1 MKPVFRR
8 FLIAALVA
16 APAGVSPAV
25 AQVVLFDT
33 IKAALPK
40 ALSLFDVGYWVA
52 GSFSTD
58 ASSTSIVDVRVV
70 AKKGGDPT
78 GTFSVSLWSD
88 SSLKPGIKLYDV
100 GSKADSSLADSSL
113 SAALSTQDF
122 SGLSLAVNPSTRYWI
137 VLSDSVAEGS
147 LVGFLNPAPI
157 SGEKLALTETSGASW
172 TVMPGNGQM
181 SVTAVPEP
189 ATEAA
194 VVAGALVSFGAYR
207 LLRKRA

>member
-33 IKAALPK
+33 INAASASSTALP
-40 ALSLFDVGYWVA
+40 FVGYWVA

-58 ASSTSIVDVRVV
+58 ASSTSIVEVQVV
-70 AKKGGDPT
+70 AKKGTNPT

-100 GSKADSSLADSSL
+100 GSKADSSL

-122 SGLSLAVNPSTRYWI
+122 LGLSLAVNPSTRYWI
-137 VLSDSVAEGS
+137 VLSDSVAYGS
-147 LVGFLNPAPI
+147 AVGYINAAPI
-157 SGEKLALTETSGASW
+157 SGEKLASTITSGASW
-172 TVMPGNGQM
+172 QVMPLNGQM

-207 LLRKRA
+207 LRRKRA

>member
-1 MKPVFRR
+1 MNPVSRR

-33 IKAALPK
+33 ITINAAS
-40 ALSLFDVGYWVA
+40 ASSATLSVVGYWVA

-58 ASSTSIVDVRVV
+58 ASSTSIVDVQVV
-70 AKKGGDPT
+70 AKMGTNPT

-100 GSKADSSLADSSL
+100 GSKADSSL
-113 SAALSTQDF
+113 SAAPSTQDF

-137 VLSDSVAEGS
+137 VLSDSVASGS
-147 LVGFLNPAPI
+147 AVGYIGLRAVAI
-157 SGEKLALTETSGASW
+157 SGEKLATTSSGGSSW
-172 TVMPGNGQM
+172 NVLPFTTGQM

-207 LLRKRA
+207 LRRKRA

>member
-33 IKAALPK
+33 INAAG
-40 ALSLFDVGYWVA
+40 ALSISLGSVGTWVA

-58 ASSTSIVDVRVV
+58 ASSTSIVDVQVV
-70 AKKGGDPT
+70 AKKSANPT

-88 SSLKPGIKLYDV
+88 SSLEPGIKLYDV
-100 GSKADSSLADSSL
+100 GSKADSSL

-137 VLSDSVAEGS
+137 VLSDSVALGS
-147 LVGFLNPAPI
+147 VVGYINIAPI
-157 SGEKLALTETSGASW
+157 RGQNLAVTSNSGASW
-172 TVMPGNGQM
+172 SVSPLNGQM

>member
-33 IKAALPK
+33 INAANARSISLP
-40 ALSLFDVGYWVA
+40 AVGDWVA

-58 ASSTSIVDVRVV
+58 ASSTSIVDVQVV
-70 AKKGGDPT
+70 AKMGPNPT

-100 GSKADSSLADSSL
+100 GSKADSSL
-113 SAALSTQDF
+113 SAAPSTQDF

-137 VLSDSVAEGS
+137 VLSDSVDNGS
-147 LVGFLNPAPI
+147 AVGYLNPAPI
-157 SGEKLALTETSGASW
+157 SGENLAVTYSGGSSWGLT
-172 TVMPGNGQM
+172 PFNGQM

-207 LLRKRA
+207 LRRKRA

>member
-1 MKPVFRR
+1 MNPVSRR

-33 IKAALPK
+33 INAANARSISLP
-40 ALSLFDVGYWVA
+40 AVGDWVA

-58 ASSTSIVDVRVV
+58 ASSTSIVDVQVV
-70 AKKGGDPT
+70 AKMGTQPT

-100 GSKADSSLADSSL
+100 GSKADSSL
-113 SAALSTQDF
+113 SAAPSTQDF

-137 VLSDSVAEGS
+137 VLSDSVASGS
-147 LVGFLNPAPI
+147 AVGYIGLRAVAI
-157 SGEKLALTETSGASW
+157 SGEKLATTSSGGSSW
-172 TVMPGNGQM
+172 NVLPFTTGQM

-207 LLRKRA
+207 LRRKRA

>member
-1 MKPVFRR
+1 MNPVSRR

-33 IKAALPK
+33 INAASASSHSLP
-40 ALSLFDVGYWVA
+40 AVGYWVA

-58 ASSTSIVDVRVV
+58 ASSTSIVDVQVV
-70 AKKGGDPT
+70 AKKGTNPT

-100 GSKADSSLADSSL
+100 GSKVDSSL

-137 VLSDSVAEGS
+137 VLSDSVANGS
-147 LVGFLNPAPI
+147 EVGYINAAPI
-157 SGEKLALTETSGASW
+157 SGETLASTTTSGAIW
-172 TVMPGNGQM
+172 NVWVYNGQM